1 MMWHL
6 ETVPFG
12 EKKEHSVWCYVVFEI
27 VTRTVGGMSKEI
39 ILFTTLLPVLTRY
52 NVLRKFPLSL
62 HAVSQWGGRE
72 SLPSQGF
79 QLEIGNYKQVLDL
92 PSIPQNLNPN
102 YIKKQASKCS
112 REKCSLQKLW
122 ANRLHMEILTRVEG
136 SSDLRFWSRMVL
148 SLSPAA
154 GIAAGP
160 SMGFSEK
167 HKSWHLTTEWKCWIC
182 LLISS
187 IQICVY
193 FYPTSWQRKFWK
205 YKLMKALYKKQ
216 FIYCLFHTQFL

>member
-1 MMWHL
+1 MMRHL

-92 PSIPQNLNPN
+92 SSIPQNLNPN

-122 ANRLHMEILTRVEG
+122 ANRLHMEILTRSWGKLRPEILKQDGPFTVT
-136 SSDLRFWSRMVL
+136 SSWYSCR
-148 SLSPAA
+148 SLN
-154 GIAAGP
+154 GI
-160 SMGFSEK
+160 
-167 HKSWHLTTEWKCWIC
+167 
-182 LLISS
+182 
-187 IQICVY
+187 
-193 FYPTSWQRKFWK
+193 FWK
-205 YKLMKALYKKQ
+205 AQILAPDNWMKMLDLFTYFKYTNMCIFLSHILAKKILKIQ
-216 FIYCLFHTQFL
+216 TDESSV